1 MKNSLIALFVRL
13 IIIFIAACGL
23 AICVFWYPFSI
34 SLSVMGLA
42 DSVPTFEQNI
52 EMWTQLIFYY
62 LVSLPCFIILFLAWL
77 ITCSMKKGAFFS
89 GKNIKI
95 IKLSALILFV
105 DLMVFLI
112 GNVVFLILGWNDF
125 ALIYFILFVIGLGLT
140 ILIMF
145 FENYLKKSVKM
156 QENREVL
163 IWLNSISIYK

>member
-13 IIIFIAACGL
+13 VIVLIAACGL

-34 SLSVMGLA
+34 YLSVMGLA

-52 EMWTQLIFYY
+52 EIWTQLIFYY

-77 ITCSMKKGAFFS
+77 ITCSIKKGAFFS
-89 GKNIKI
+89 KKNVKI
-95 IKLSALILFV
+95 IKSSALILFI

-112 GNVVFLILGWNDF
+112 GNVVFLILGWNYF
-125 ALIYFILFVIGLGLT
+125 ALFALFYFRLFVIGLGLT

-145 FENYLKKSVKM
+145 FENYLKKCVKM
-156 QENREVL
+156 QENREFL
-163 IWLNSISIYK
+163 I

>member
-23 AICVFWYPFSI
+23 AICVFWYPLSI

-42 DSVPTFEQNI
+42 DSVPVPTFEQNI

-77 ITCSMKKGAFFS
+77 ITCSIKKGAFFS
-89 GKNIKI
+89 KKNVKI
-95 IKLSALILFV
+95 IKSSALILFI

-112 GNVVFLILGWNDF
+112 GNVVFLILGWNYF
-125 ALIYFILFVIGLGLT
+125 ALFALFYFRLFVIGLGLT

-145 FENYLKKSVKM
+145 FEKYLKKSVKM
-156 QENREVL
+156 QENGEVL
-163 IWLNSISIYK
+163 I

>member
-77 ITCSMKKGAFFS
+77 ITCSIKKGAFFS
-89 GKNIKI
+89 KKNVKI
-95 IKLSALILFV
+95 IKLSALILFI

-112 GNVVFLILGWNDF
+112 GNVVFLILGWNYF
-125 ALIYFILFVIGLGLT
+125 ALFYFRLFVIGLGLT

-145 FENYLKKSVKM
+145 FEKYLKKSVKM
-156 QENREVL
+156 QENGEVL
-163 IWLNSISIYK
+163 IWFYK

>member
-1 MKNSLIALFVRL
+1 MKNSSIALFIRL

-77 ITCSMKKGAFFS
+77 ITCSMKKGSFFS
-89 GKNIKI
+89 KKNVKI

-145 FENYLKKSVKM
+145 FETYLKKSLKM